1 MRRWHPVDVVAGLQ
15 QLGFTAYEAKVYVAL
30 LGHPGSSGYEVARH
44 SGVPRSK
51 VYEVLEKL
59 SAVDLVHTSQTGEQV
74 LYHPLP
80 HRVMLQRRKNETTA
94 LIDRLVEAL
103 EDKAQPE
110 PDGPLIT
117 VRGYDAVLKRSEEMI
132 VGARLAASLQ
142 HLRFAHD
149 PHRRHHPHV
158 QHPGHG
164 DAARA
169 GGRGLPRTHLRRPH
183 DDRELPHAAVH
194 AHLRASGRHR
204 TYRAVTCNLR
214 RGYDRAKRADARQP
228 GTAPGGRA
236 GTGAGCQV
244 SAAPWLGR
252 RIVVTCEIGGL
263 MLWAKI
269 RGRTSCTSKG
279 DVARPR

>member
-1 MRRWHPVDVVAGLQ
+1 MDVVAGLQ

-117 VRGYDAVLKRSEEMI
+117 VRGYDAVLKRSEEMV
-132 VGARLAASLQ
+132 VGARHSVFLSGWPREVNRLLPRLIDAEQRGVRVWVLVYGDLEVPLRHCYYHEPPSLEGRLSDVLPALVVVSDHNEALLASVSEAQPVTALWTRNRGVTLIAAEYVKHDVFLAALSERLGPELTKAVAQMHDLQ
-142 HLRFAHD
+142 QMWF
-149 PHRRHHPHV
+149 
-158 QHPGHG
+158 G
-164 DAARA
+164 
-169 GGRGLPRTHLRRPH
+169 
-183 DDRELPHAAVH
+183 
-194 AHLRASGRHR
+194 
-204 TYRAVTCNLR
+204 
-214 RGYDRAKRADARQP
+214 
-228 GTAPGGRA
+228 
-236 GTGAGCQV
+236 
-244 SAAPWLGR
+244 
-252 RIVVTCEIGGL
+252 
-263 MLWAKI
+263 
-269 RGRTSCTSKG
+269 
-279 DVARPR
+279 